1 MRAKCGILA
10 QALTGRFT
18 DHHAFLARTI
28 LDRIDAVAAT
38 EAGLSQEITRRLA
51 PFRRQVELLTT
62 IPGGSTKS
70 AEVILAE
77 IGVDMTRFPGAAHL
91 ASWAGM
97 CPGNHESAGKH
108 ASGKSRPGDPWLK
121 GALGLA
127 ATAAARSKNTYP
139 AARYKRIA
147 VRRGKKRAM
156 VAVGHT
162 ILTSTW
168 HMLTRDTDYND
179 LGGDYFI
186 QRTGRTRQTRWLVSQ
201 LNMLDYQVSLQSA
214 EAV

>member
-1 MRAKCGILA
+1 
-10 QALTGRFT
+10 
-18 DHHAFLARTI
+18 
-28 LDRIDAVAAT
+28 
-38 EAGLSQEITRRLA
+38 
-51 PFRRQVELLTT
+51 
-62 IPGGSTKS
+62 
-70 AEVILAE
+70 
-77 IGVDMTRFPGAAHL
+77 VDMDRFSSAAYL

-127 ATAAARSKNTYP
+127 ATAAARSKDTYL

-147 VRRGKKRAM
+147 VRRGKKRAL

-162 ILTSTW
+162 ILTSVW
-168 HMLTRDTDYND
+168 HMLANDADYHD

-186 QRTGRTRQTRWLVSQ
+186 QRTGRARQTRRLVSQ
-201 LNMLDYQVSLQSA
+201 LNMLGYQVSLQSA